1 MDMTSVA
8 PIDSDE
14 EKPLKKKDAIKSD
27 HTLKTENWCAE
38 DLERYNETMLK
49 MQAMKHLLTL
59 IFLQQSMCVK
69 SQLKRAF
76 VLYLELG
83 DKK

>member
-49 MQAMKHLLTL
+49 M
-59 IFLQQSMCVK
+59 
-69 SQLKRAF
+69 
-76 VLYLELG
+76 
-83 DKK
+83 